1 MAHHPQA
8 TASSASSSFGET
20 TDPPNDTRDAVSRVV
35 VPLSSPA
42 RAVEDLTEDR
52 PHVPPSDTTEQS
64 ILDSPS
70 GPAQT
75 AHQVNGN
82 VHELDSENSTS
93 LIREGKKDAITD
105 PPSQP
110 EESLSVRSASTHR
123 RWPSSR
129 SPESSSERNEPQ
141 EPLADNP
148 ACDHDFSNIGTWVP
162 SQDTDADHHAE
173 SDISV

>member
-8 TASSASSSFGET
+8 TASSASSSFGEI

-35 VPLSSPA
+35 IPPSSPA

-93 LIREGKKDAITD
+93 LIREDETDTITD
-105 PPSQP
+105 RPSQP
-110 EESLSVRSASTHR
+110 EESLSERSAGTHR
-123 RWPSSR
+123 RWPSPR

-141 EPLADNP
+141 APLADKP
-148 ACDHDFSNIGTWVP
+148 ACDQEVRSAGTWIP
-162 SQDTDADHHAE
+162 SQDNDTDYC
-173 SDISV
+173 SGPDISI